1 MCGREQRRCLM
12 TLVQIRPT
20 MTPLRRDDA
29 TYVRQWPGT
38 QVKGTRQAIPLCIMI
53 HMIHPSFRTQQLC

>member
-1 MCGREQRRCLM
+1 MCGREQRLCLM

-29 TYVRQWPGT
+29 IYVRQWPGT
-38 QVKGTRQAIPLCIMI
+38 QAKGITRQAI
-53 HMIHPSFRTQQLC
+53 HQAS